1 SGQAA
6 RADAA
11 GYPEDR
17 PSLRFLSNDTLRA
30 DDVGV
35 YRYGRATTPTLD
47 RLANAGVLFE
57 QTIAPF
63 PSTTASHL
71 TMLTSLAPCAHG
83 VLALGS
89 PPLGD
94 DVRTVAQQIA
104 AHGYATVA
112 ITEDALIKGDLG
124 FERGFDSYRDLFTT
138 GKEPL

>member
-30 DDVGV
+30 DHVGA
-35 YRYGRATTPTLD
+35 YGYGRATTPTLD

-63 PSTTASHL
+63 PSTTASHM

-83 VLALGS
+83 LLAPGS

-94 DVRTVAQQIA
+94 DVRAVTQQIH
-104 AHGYATVA
+104 AHAHA
-112 ITEDALIKGDLG
+112 
-124 FERGFDSYRDLFTT
+124 
-138 GKEPL
+138 